1 MATEPTAR
9 SESTHSKCRSVAYL
23 LFSSVPGTDI
33 CITGGPGFG
42 MPGHGMSV
50 NRMPLGNP
58 NTMPLGSGLLPV
70 PHMGLHQP
78 PPLTQ
83 PPPLRPP
90 IQQNLVPTQVPTI
103 LGTGEAAKA
112 TSILLQF
119 IDPEIRLRASEWV
132 EYKTPDGKSYFFSNK
147 TQESVWEKPKPL
159 IDLEGESILI
169 FVPVFL
175 SNSSTTCNNRGF
187 RGRA

>member
-9 SESTHSKCRSVAYL
+9 SEFTHSKCRSVAEVY
-23 LFSSVPGTDI
+23 SPASVTSTDI
-33 CITGGPGFG
+33 YITGGPGFG
-42 MPGHGMSV
+42 MQGHGMSV

-58 NTMPLGSGLLPV
+58 NTMPLGSGLLPA

-78 PPLTQ
+78 PPMSQ

-90 IQQNLVPTQVPTI
+90 IQPNLVPTQVPTI

-132 EYKTPDGKSYFFSNK
+132 EYKTPDGKSYFFSNR
-147 TQESVWEKPKPL
+147 TQESVWDKPKPL
-159 IDLEGESILI
+159 IDLEGESILN
-169 FVPVFL
+169 FFPVLEVTVPV
-175 SNSSTTCNNRGF
+175 CNNRGI
-187 RGRA
+187 RGRS